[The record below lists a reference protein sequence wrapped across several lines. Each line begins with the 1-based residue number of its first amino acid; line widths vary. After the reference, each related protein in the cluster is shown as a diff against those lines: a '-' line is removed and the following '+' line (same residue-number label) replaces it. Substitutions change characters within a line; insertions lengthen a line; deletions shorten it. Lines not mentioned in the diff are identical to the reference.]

1 MRCPFCAH
9 LEDKVV
15 DSRQAR
21 DGASIRRR
29 RECLQCGAR
38 FTSYERIEESLP
50 QIVKKD
56 GAREDYDRQK
66 VRQGIKLACNK
77 LPVSTADIDR
87 VVAAVEQRLIE
98 QNAREVPARAVGE
111 AIMEELRLLDPVAYI
126 RFASVY
132 REFGDIQEFL
142 RELRDLDE
150 ERSEPRS
157 DDHD

>member
-1 MRCPFCAH
+1 MRCPFCSH

-21 DGASIRRR
+21 DGTSIRRR
-29 RECLQCGAR
+29 RECLECGAR

-56 GAREDYDRQK
+56 GAREDYDREK
-66 VRQGIKLACNK
+66 LRRGIKLACNK
-77 LPVSTADIDR
+77 LPVSTTDIDR

-98 QNAREVPARAVGE
+98 KNAREVPAREVGD
-111 AIMEELRLLDPVAYI
+111 AIMEELRRLDPVAYI

-132 REFGDIQEFL
+132 REFGDIQQFL
-142 RELRDLDE
+142 RELRVLDDSDTG
-150 ERSEPRS
+150 ER
-157 DDHD
+157 